1 MMEETVKLSS
11 GQAGSD
17 GHIYKRTKRI
27 ELRTSQQE
35 FKLIRKHAFQ
45 ANYNSIAQYLR
56 EAGLSNPSIQSHC
69 KQQEALRR
77 CQYELNRIGNNINQI
92 SHHVN
97 TYPDNPLNKEILM
110 VLWQIQD
117 IADSIYKSSKEVK

>member
-1 MMEETVKLSS
+1 MKDIFKLIS

-17 GHIYKRTKRI
+17 GNIYKRSKRI

-35 FKLIRKHAFQ
+35 FTLIREYAFQ

-56 EAGLSNPSIQSHC
+56 EAGLSNPHIHSHN

-97 TYPDNPLNKEILM
+97 THPDNPLNKEILM

-117 IADSIYKSSKEVK
+117 IADNIYKSSKEVT

>member
-1 MMEETVKLSS
+1 MEETVKLSS
-11 GQAGSD
+11 GQASSD
-17 GHIYKRTKRI
+17 GHIYTRTKRI

-35 FKLIRKHAFQ
+35 FILIREYAFQ

-56 EAGLSNPSIQSHC
+56 EAGLSKPHIQSHS

-92 SHHVN
+92 SHHIN
-97 TYPDNPLNKEILM
+97 SYPNNPLNEEALM